1 MPTALTLG
9 KTNKP
14 QFVKLPEISVDWKRE
29 PRLQEEKLE
38 QMLLKMGFKPL
49 SEDLRNQLIAA
60 GHYGMAQD

>member
-1 MPTALTLG
+1 MLNTLTLE

-14 QFVKLPEISVDWKRE
+14 QFVKLPEIPEDWKRE

-60 GHYGMAQD
+60 GHYGMPQD

>member
-9 KTNKP
+9 KTINP
-14 QFVKLPEISVDWKRE
+14 QFVKLPEIPEDWKRE

-38 QMLLKMGFKPL
+38 QILLKMGFKPL

-60 GHYGMAQD
+60 GHYGMPQD